1 MNHKKVDKTDVDT
14 ANRIYI
20 FPSIKLFLIDI
31 NVWNAYATK
40 LCDIQYL
47 EKERLIRTRADLLL
61 IWVLIIIYSELR
73 LCNGISVCS
82 REIVCFEIF

>member
-1 MNHKKVDKTDVDT
+1 MNHKKVEKTDVDT

-31 NVWNAYATK
+31 NVWNAYATE

-47 EKERLIRTRADLLL
+47 
-61 IWVLIIIYSELR
+61 
-73 LCNGISVCS
+73 
-82 REIVCFEIF
+82 